1 MSYLTC
7 RLDRRRQR
15 KIKDWDKYHKKYV
28 TSFAHCVEQAKK
40 TAHAQLREYCPLA
53 FNNYVRWLQEN
64 TRLEICTPAF
74 EEDILE
80 DPTSFDGLA
89 QDEYNKLIREG
100 YQTPFAPVLNFVVS
114 VHSFVI
120 YGQ

>member
-1 MSYLTC
+1 MLTIRSLTC

-15 KIKDWDKYHKKYV
+15 KIKDWDKHHKNYV
-28 TSFAHCVEQAKK
+28 KMFLHCVEEAKK
-40 TAHAQLREYCPLA
+40 TTRAQLREYCPLA
-53 FNNYVRWLQEN
+53 FNNYVRWFQEN
-64 TRLEICTPAF
+64 TRVEICPPAF

-80 DPTSFDGLA
+80 DPTPFEQVPQYD
-89 QDEYNKLIREG
+89 YNKLIREG

-120 YGQ
+120 

>member
-1 MSYLTC
+1 MFL
-7 RLDRRRQR
+7 
-15 KIKDWDKYHKKYV
+15 
-28 TSFAHCVEQAKK
+28 HCVEEAKK
-40 TAHAQLREYCPLA
+40 TTRAQLREYCPLA